1 MGDTNYFSG
10 TVKILNNPT
19 QKLVQKKTLMTKV
32 WVEIA
37 QLRQNKLILVV
48 FWGNLGDE
56 VKHIYQIND
65 YLLIE
70 GYTSIK
76 KTNSKLN
83 KIVITGLKVYPL
95 FLTLSKTSTKNLN
108 QSY

>member
-10 TVKILNNPT
+10 TVKILDNPI
-19 QKLVQKKTLMTKV
+19 QKLVKEKILMTRV

-56 VKHIYQIND
+56 IKHIYQIND
-65 YLLIE
+65 YILIE

-76 KTNSKLN
+76 KTDSKLN
-83 KIVITGLKVYPL
+83 KIIITGLKIYPL
-95 FLTLSKTSTKNLN
+95 FLTLGQTSRKKLK
-108 QSY
+108 

>member
-10 TVKILNNPT
+10 TVKILDNPT
-19 QKLVQKKTLMTKV
+19 QKLVKEKILMTKV

-48 FWGNLGDE
+48 FWGSLGDE
-56 VKHIYQIND
+56 IKHIYQIND

-70 GYTSIK
+70 GYSSIK

-83 KIVITGLKVYPL
+83 RIIITALKVYPL
-95 FLTLSKTSTKNLN
+95 FLTLTSASGKNLN
-108 QSY
+108 